1 MAKIPSPCIGVCK
14 YKRDDHCI
22 GCSMNKDQKKIFKTL
37 KKARMQQAFIKMLC
51 AQQEAFGGYGHWE
64 KAYDRK
70 CRKWMLEPIVE
81 TWIGSCLKVTA
92 KHPGK
97 FLMDLTTLDTK
108 VFGQLVTVGGSDIA
122 RAGKRLS

>member
-14 YKRDDHCI
+14 YKRGDHCI
-22 GCSMNKDQKKIFKTL
+22 GCSMNKDQKKIFKSL

-70 CRKWMLEPIVE
+70 CRKRTPKPIAE
-81 TWIGSCLKVTA
+81 IWIGSGLEVAT
-92 KHPGK
+92 KHPGE
-97 FLMDLTTLDTK
+97 FLVDLTTLDTK
-108 VFGQLVTVGGSDIA
+108 VFGQLVTVGGGDIA